1 MNLDGG
7 GVSLAHVHAYIDGQL
22 GETDCQ
28 RLEDYFDTNPEKFE
42 LLQQYLA
49 INDHYQSQYDS
60 VLQEAIP
67 QNLLERVFG
76 GEKDLF
82 DHQPDRWEQAIGFL
96 SVLLFSKP
104 SSWSRVSVRRTDSL
118 RGKISDKVSPW
129 MHKLRS
135 VTGFNR
141 LAQASVVTRL
151 GVGFKR
157 FIHVPSQQ
165 IRAINMRRW
174 PWLAKIR
181 SSFGDVNLF
190 AATSLLLVG
199 LLIGSHIGE
208 SENSSPSNA
217 PPSFSQAQALQ
228 AHLLYSK
235 EGRVNLETEVDKQQ
249 PMLNRIS
256 QSIGRETRLVDLT
269 EMGYVNAGMTLL
281 PTEDAFALVT
291 VYGTEQGQSVTLYIS
306 KADSD
311 RHDNLKC
318 FTTVGANNLCG
329 WSDDALQ
336 FLIVSDLAVAE
347 TRQLAEWMQQN
358 YSMAHLISSNE
369 YFFSHTL
376 GTINA

>member
-1 MNLDGG
+1 M
-7 GVSLAHVHAYIDGQL
+7 
-22 GETDCQ
+22 
-28 RLEDYFDTNPEKFE
+28 
-42 LLQQYLA
+42 
-49 INDHYQSQYDS
+49 
-60 VLQEAIP
+60 
-67 QNLLERVFG
+67 QN
-76 GEKDLF
+76 
-82 DHQPDRWEQAIGFL
+82 
-96 SVLLFSKP
+96 
-104 SSWSRVSVRRTDSL
+104 
-118 RGKISDKVSPW
+118 
-129 MHKLRS
+129 LRS

-141 LAQASVVTRL
+141 LAEASVLTRL
-151 GVGFKR
+151 SVGFKR

-165 IRAINMRRW
+165 IRAITMRRW
-174 PWLAKIR
+174 PWLTKIR

-269 EMGYVNAGMTLL
+269 EMGYVNTGMTLL

-291 VYGTEQGQSVTLYIS
+291 VYGTEQGQSVTLYIR

-311 RHDNLKC
+311 RQDHLKC
-318 FTTVGANNLCG
+318 FTTVGTNNLCG

-336 FLIVSDLAVAE
+336 FLIVSDLAAAE

-358 YSMAHLISSNE
+358 YSLAHLISSNE